1 MKKRYT
7 YRKYD
12 RDTYPGHLSE
22 QFDIPQPGLSEAELE
37 TMKSVLAED
46 EAKMSDKDRLTQAVK
61 AYGQPGF
68 TKAHAQDHEVDTT
81 PWMPELYG
89 NSGDDD
95 DPISGMS
102 K

>member
-22 QFDIPQPGLSEAELE
+22 QFATPQTGLSEEELE

-46 EAKMSDKDRLTQAVK
+46 EAKMSDKDRITQSVK

-68 TKAHAQDHEVDTT
+68 TRAHAQDHEVDTT
-81 PWMPELYG
+81 PWMPELYAG
-89 NSGDDD
+89 DSGDDD
-95 DPISGMS
+95 PITGMN